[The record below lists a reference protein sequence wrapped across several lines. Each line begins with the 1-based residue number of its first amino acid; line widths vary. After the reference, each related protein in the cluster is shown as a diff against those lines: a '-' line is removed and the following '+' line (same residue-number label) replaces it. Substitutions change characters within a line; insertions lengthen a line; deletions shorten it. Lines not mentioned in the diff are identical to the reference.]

1 MANRKALTASN
12 IRYLLTMIKLDQAG
26 KGVRCVDIAT
36 NLGLSKPSVHNMMD
50 TLVQMGFV
58 NRNTYGVAFFTD
70 AGYSIAREYSRYYE
84 QVSKILKVNFPDLD
98 DVQTV
103 ACFLLAEIP
112 QTGLEKM
119 CSEGKMTF
127 KS

>member
-58 NRNTYGVAFFTD
+58 NRNTYGVAF
-70 AGYSIAREYSRYYE
+70 
-84 QVSKILKVNFPDLD
+84 LPMPDI
-98 DVQTV
+98 V
-103 ACFLLAEIP
+103 
-112 QTGLEKM
+112 
-119 CSEGKMTF
+119 
-127 KS
+127 